1 MVAVEIMPRALG
13 VEPSWAVIVAFV
25 GGGAFYVLADYG
37 VQRLRQRFASGDSGG
52 SWVIFFGVSVDLF
65 ADGVLIGTGSTIAP
79 ALGLLLAIAQVPAD
93 LPEGFA
99 SIASFRRTGTPRRTR
114 LALSA
119 TFALPI
125 LIGATIGFFAMRDA
139 PDLYRLVL
147 LTFTAGILTT
157 LVIEEL
163 VPEAHEALEQEQE
176 RLAPLVFSAGFA
188 LFALLST
195 YLG

>member
-1 MVAVEIMPRALG
+1 M
-13 VEPSWAVIVAFV
+13 
-25 GGGAFYVLADYG
+25 
-37 VQRLRQRFASGDSGG
+37 
-52 SWVIFFGVSVDLF
+52 
-65 ADGVLIGTGSTIAP
+65 
-79 ALGLLLAIAQVPAD
+79 LAIAQVPAD